1 MLNYIHKSGEE
12 KMADWWQSEI
22 DDVRKGVMQSAEE
35 LKKLNKKQDQS
46 LENDKAII
54 EAFNN
59 LGKQIENL
67 AREVKGLRDDLNPSL
82 DKKSKLP
89 RPGVAI

>member
-1 MLNYIHKSGEE
+1 
-12 KMADWWQSEI
+12 MADWWQSEI